1 MKNTAILG
9 LALLLALSVGAT
21 VSLAAV
27 KPQNDNLVKVF
38 VHFKET
44 PGRSER
50 GLVRALGGT
59 VTHSYTIIPAVAA
72 EVPES
77 AIQGLLHNPHV
88 VAVEEDHKVEAV
100 GITHD
105 TEYSNAWGVGRIES
119 GYAHDGG
126 SKGAGVKIGIIDSGI
141 NYTHPDLAPNY
152 KGGYD
157 FYYYDLDPM
166 DVYGHGTH
174 VAGTACAAD
183 NDNGVKDGSGNPLY
197 GVVGVAPECDLYS
210 LRVLGDSGSGY
221 ESDIVYAIQWALGDA
236 IDIYWNGEYQDSV
249 VGTRMDVV
257 NLSLGSSQAYSTAS
271 ELTFARAEEEGL
283 IIVAAAGNS
292 GNPGGKGTNT
302 IYPANYDSVIAVA
315 ATDSSDN
322 RASFSST
329 GEKVELA
336 APGVSVYSAWNDNTD
351 PNGSATTCR
360 NGNANDCYKYGS
372 GTSMASPHVAGAAAL
387 IIAAGYSD
395 YNGDGFINN
404 RDVRAILQD
413 SAIDLGVAG
422 RDTKYGF
429 GLVNVRS
436 AVQLATG
443 EIHYPPIANAG
454 ADQVVVDADAN
465 GSESIALDGTG
476 SSDPDGFIASYEWYE
491 GAALIASGVSPTVAL
506 PLGSHTITLIVAD
519 NEGAT
524 ASDSVLINVVSESSG
539 ITLSTVGYK
548 VKGVMKADLTWS
560 GATPGNVDVY
570 RNGTIIVTTA
580 NDGAHTDNTNQK
592 GSGTFIYKICEAG
605 TSVCSNESSVTF

>member
-183 NDNGVKDGSGNPLY
+183 NDNGVASPKL

-210 LRVLGDSGSGY
+210 LRVLNENGVGY
-221 ESDIVYAIQWALGDA
+221 ESDIVSAIEWSLGREVTLLPWGDTL
-236 IDIYWNGEYQDSV
+236 
-249 VGTRMDVV
+249 GTTTQGVRMDVV
-257 NLSLGSSQAYSTAS
+257 NLSLGSSQAYSLAS
-271 ELTFARAEEEGL
+271 EQTFAVAASEGL

-292 GNPGGKGTNT
+292 GNPGGKGDNV
-302 IYPANYDSVIAVA
+302 IYPA
-315 ATDSSDN
+315 
-322 RASFSST
+322 
-329 GEKVELA
+329 
-336 APGVSVYSAWNDNTD
+336 
-351 PNGSATTCR
+351 
-360 NGNANDCYKYGS
+360 KY
-372 GTSMASPHVAGAAAL
+372 
-387 IIAAGYSD
+387 
-395 YNGDGFINN
+395 
-404 RDVRAILQD
+404 
-413 SAIDLGVAG
+413 
-422 RDTKYGF
+422 
-429 GLVNVRS
+429 
-436 AVQLATG
+436 
-443 EIHYPPIANAG
+443 
-454 ADQVVVDADAN
+454 
-465 GSESIALDGTG
+465 
-476 SSDPDGFIASYEWYE
+476 
-491 GAALIASGVSPTVAL
+491 
-506 PLGSHTITLIVAD
+506 
-519 NEGAT
+519 
-524 ASDSVLINVVSESSG
+524 
-539 ITLSTVGYK
+539 
-548 VKGVMKADLTWS
+548 
-560 GATPGNVDVY
+560 
-570 RNGTIIVTTA
+570 
-580 NDGAHTDNTNQK
+580 
-592 GSGTFIYKICEAG
+592 
-605 TSVCSNESSVTF
+605 